1 MRVYEIKSRKRGLRR
16 LVVGGLHGREGVV
29 TKRVLARF
37 ARDGRPQSGALVV
50 VPSICVRARYVST
63 LSERYLETREGRIL
77 LGLLR
82 HYRPDVY
89 VEVHCYSK
97 KAYRSLTSPARLDK
111 KGVPR
116 LVELDKGVLI
126 GSSPPQLLLTGLFK
140 LGMTVEI
147 PCEGREGEDV
157 LLTLLRV
164 VRDQETIDE
173 ILDQLEAMYPR
184 QLREAIELYQ
194 RYLDYLRSKR
204 GTDPRFNAYDPQ
216 GRGTAQRRL

>member
-1 MRVYEIKSRKRGLRR
+1 LKVYTFKSRKRGLRR

-29 TKRVLARF
+29 TKRVLECF
-37 ARDGRPQSGALVV
+37 VRDGRPQSGVLVV
-50 VPSICVRARYVST
+50 VPSMCVEAKYVST
-63 LSERYLETREGRIL
+63 LSERYLETREGRML

-89 VEVHCYSK
+89 VEVHCYSE

-116 LVELDKGVLI
+116 LVELEKGVLI
-126 GSSPPQLLLTGLFK
+126 GSSPPYLLLAGLFK

-147 PCEGREGEDV
+147 PCKSREGEDV
-157 LLTLLRV
+157 LLALLRA
-164 VRDQETIDE
+164 VRDQDTIDG
-173 ILDQLEAMYPR
+173 ILSQLEAMYPR

-194 RYLDYLRSKR
+194 RYLDYLEGKK
-204 GTDPRFNAYDPQ
+204 GVGLRFSVRDPQ
-216 GRGTAQRRL
+216 GRRATQHR

>member
-1 MRVYEIKSRKRGLRR
+1 LRVYEIKSRKRGLRR

-29 TKRVLARF
+29 TKRALERF
-37 ARDGRPQSGALVV
+37 ARDGRPQSGTLVV

-63 LSERYLETREGRIL
+63 LSERYLETREGRML

-97 KAYRSLTSPARLDK
+97 KAYRSLTSPARLDR

-126 GSSPPQLLLTGLFK
+126 GSSPPQLLLTDLFK

-147 PCEGREGEDV
+147 PCKSHEGEDV

-164 VRDQETIDE
+164 VRDQDTIDE

-194 RYLDYLRSKR
+194 RYLDYLGSKR
-204 GTDPRFNAYDPQ
+204 GADLRFNAYDPRE
-216 GRGTAQRRL
+216 RGTAQRR

>member
-1 MRVYEIKSRKRGLRR
+1 LKVYTFKSRKRGLRR

-29 TKRVLARF
+29 TKRVLECF
-37 ARDGRPQSGALVV
+37 VRDGRPQSGVLVV
-50 VPSICVRARYVST
+50 VPSMCVEAKYVST
-63 LSERYLETREGRIL
+63 LSERYLETREGRML

-89 VEVHCYSK
+89 VEVHCYSE

-116 LVELDKGVLI
+116 LVELEKGVLI
-126 GSSPPQLLLTGLFK
+126 GSSPPYLLLAGLFK

-147 PCEGREGEDV
+147 PCKSREGEDV
-157 LLTLLRV
+157 LLALLRA
-164 VRDQETIDE
+164 VRDQDTIDG
-173 ILDQLEAMYPR
+173 ILSQLEAMYPR

-194 RYLDYLRSKR
+194 RYLDYLESKK
-204 GTDPRFNAYDPQ
+204 GVGLRFSICDQ
-216 GRGTAQRRL
+216 RGRGATRYR